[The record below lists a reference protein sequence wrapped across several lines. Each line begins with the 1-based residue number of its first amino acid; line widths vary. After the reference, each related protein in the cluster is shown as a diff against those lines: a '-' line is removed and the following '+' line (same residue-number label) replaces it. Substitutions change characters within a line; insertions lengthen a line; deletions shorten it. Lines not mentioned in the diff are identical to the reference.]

1 MVLNVEFKLSAGAV
15 PPYRKRW
22 RNGRLALHRVEAIV
36 LGAFLFL
43 GMATALTIASGIIRN
58 TFGSSQE
65 EPFNS
70 EKLKATLRSLEE
82 RMNSSLSVL
91 NHTCSHGS
99 KSCSLIEAE
108 KARLIQQ
115 NALLRGVLHLSRF
128 SRTSTRLTAS
138 ISSRRTS
145 LPLRDAALSGARGQV
160 CDR

>member
-22 RNGRLALHRVEAIV
+22 RNGRLALHWVEAIV

-70 EKLKATLRSLEE
+70 EKLKATLRSFEE
-82 RMNSSLSVL
+82 
-91 NHTCSHGS
+91 
-99 KSCSLIEAE
+99 
-108 KARLIQQ
+108 
-115 NALLRGVLHLSRF
+115 LLGHS
-128 SRTSTRLTAS
+128 
-138 ISSRRTS
+138 
-145 LPLRDAALSGARGQV
+145 
-160 CDR
+160 